1 MARRATLNDVAAAAG
16 VSSATVDR
24 VLNSR
29 LPVKEATALRVIEAA
44 ERLGHHGARLMRE
57 RLREHTELRSLGFC
71 LQKRHA
77 AFYRA
82 FADDLN
88 AAVAAPG
95 QPRAVS
101 VIEYIDAL
109 EPAEIA
115 RRILE
120 VGREVDALALVAI
133 EHPHVTEAIRTLH
146 AEGRPC
152 WTLLSDLSVPER
164 AGYVGVDGRKSG
176 RTAAWTISRLA
187 PAPGPVAVFV
197 GSYRYLGQEVCEM
210 SFRAYLREHAPQFRV
225 LDTLVNLEDD
235 QMAYETTLD
244 LLRREPGLVGLY
256 AAGGGVAGMIRA
268 LREEASLRPPG
279 VPSDRPHI
287 VTVCNEL
294 TPEHRAG
301 LIDGLVDL
309 VLGTP
314 TPRIARSVVAA
325 MHAALDRR
333 GTPAA
338 STQPLAVQMS
348 LPAELYVAENL

>member
-1 MARRATLNDVAAAAG
+1 MGSRATLNDVALAAG

-57 RLREHTELRSLGFC
+57 RLREHTALRSLGFC

-77 AFYRA
+77 SFYRL

-109 EPAEIA
+109 DPAEIA
-115 RRILE
+115 RRILDL
-120 VGREVDALALVAI
+120 GREVDALALVAI
-133 EHPHVTEAIRTLH
+133 EHPHVNEAIRTLH
-146 AEGRPC
+146 AEGKPC
-152 WTLLSDLSVPER
+152 WTLLSDLSAPER

-176 RTAAWTISRLA
+176 RTAAWTISRMA
-187 PAPGPVAVFV
+187 PVPGPVAVFV

-210 SFRAYLREHAPQFRV
+210 SFRAYLREQAPAFRV

-235 QMAYETTLD
+235 QLAYETTLD
-244 LLRREPGLVGLY
+244 LLRRQPDLVGIY
-256 AAGGGVAGMIRA
+256 AAGGGVAGIIRA
-268 LREEASLRPPG
+268 LRERRPP
-279 VPSDRPHI
+279 DPHI

-301 LIDGLVDL
+301 LADGLVDL
-309 VLGTP
+309 VLATP
-314 TPRIARSVVAA
+314 TRRIARTVVAA
-325 MHAALDRR
+325 MHAAMDRR
-333 GTPAA
+333 TAAHTTAHTLAAQMSMPAA
-338 STQPLAVQMS
+338 LHV
-348 LPAELYVAENL
+348 VENL

>member
-1 MARRATLNDVAAAAG
+1 MGQRATLTDVARAAG

-57 RLREHTELRSLGFC
+57 RLREHTDLRSFGFC

-77 AFYRA
+77 SFYRR
-82 FADDLN
+82 FAEDLN

-95 QPRAVS
+95 QARAVA

-109 EPAEIA
+109 DPAEIA
-115 RRILE
+115 RRILD
-120 VGREVDALALVAI
+120 VGRQVDALALVSI
-133 EHPHVTEAIRTLH
+133 EHPHVSEAIRTLH
-146 AEGRPC
+146 AEDRPC

-164 AGYVGVDGRKSG
+164 AGHVGVDGRKSG
-176 RTAAWTISRLA
+176 RTAAWTISRMA
-187 PAPGPVAVFV
+187 RAPGPVAVFV
-197 GSYRYLGQEVCEM
+197 GSYRYLGQEACGM
-210 SFRAYLREHAPQFRV
+210 SFRAYLREDAPEVLV
-225 LDTLVNLEDD
+225 LDTFVNLEDD
-235 QMAYETTLD
+235 QLAYETTLD
-244 LLRREPGLVGLY
+244 LLRRHPDLVGLY
-256 AAGGGVAGMIRA
+256 AAGGGAAGVIRA
-268 LREEASLRPPG
+268 LRERPVPG
-279 VPSDRPHI
+279 PHV

-301 LIDGLVDL
+301 LADGLVDL

-314 TPRIARSVVAA
+314 TRRIARTVVDA

-333 GTPAA
+333 TSPSAAAAHATPH
-338 STQPLAVQMS
+338 PLAVPMTLS
-348 LPAELYVAENL
+348 AELHVAENL